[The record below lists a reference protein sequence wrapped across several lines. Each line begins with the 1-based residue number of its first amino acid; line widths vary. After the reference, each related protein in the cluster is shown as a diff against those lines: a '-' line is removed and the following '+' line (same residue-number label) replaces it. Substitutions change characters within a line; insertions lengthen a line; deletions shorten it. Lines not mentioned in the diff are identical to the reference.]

1 MYGNKAKQER
11 SSSIL
16 IQEGLYRKALELMKA
31 PPLDSKGIINME
43 NQEVIALARA
53 GYAELL
59 LIQENRKSEGEK
71 MKSWAESAWRNKR
84 ISLSE
89 ALTLS
94 EPLGKVAI
102 IDARTTRVL

>member
-1 MYGNKAKQER
+1 
-11 SSSIL
+11 
-16 IQEGLYRKALELMKA
+16 
-31 PPLDSKGIINME
+31 
-43 NQEVIALARA
+43 
-53 GYAELL
+53 
-59 LIQENRKSEGEK
+59 
-71 MKSWAESAWRNKR
+71 MKSWAESAWINKR